1 MSDTYPQAMHCRFEG
16 FPARIKVVCGR
27 AFTEAR
33 ATPYSFGSRVIL
45 SQTAKSGELQGTLV
59 PGESLPTLELIY
71 SDTGDDTAF
80 DLKVSH
86 YGHGRFYLAA
96 SDDAFYSLSV
106 IKGLRV
112 EATGIH
118 RSFETVDVWNTRIP
132 AATDLSVTGS
142 LPDAVWSQDTD
153 NGITWVPG
161 TATGTGAISGV
172 IQLDGNYSI
181 VL

>member
-1 MSDTYPQAMHCRFEG
+1 MSDTYPQSMHCRFEG

-27 AFTEAR
+27 AFSEAR

-45 SQTAKSGELQGTLV
+45 SQTAKSGVLQGELV
-59 PGESLPTLELIY
+59 AGESLPTLEIIH
-71 SDTGDDTAF
+71 SDTGDDTTF

-96 SDDAFYSLSV
+96 AGDTHYSLAV
-106 IKGLRV
+106 IKGVRI

-118 RSFETVDVWNTRIP
+118 RSFETVDVWNTLIP
-132 AATDLSVTGS
+132 AATDLTVAGSV
-142 LPDAVWSQDTD
+142 PDTVWSQDSD
-153 NGITWVPG
+153 AGITWIPG
-161 TATGTGAISGV
+161 TATGSDAINGV
-172 IQLDGNYSI
+172 IQLDGNYTI

>member
-1 MSDTYPQAMHCRFEG
+1 MSDIYPQSMHCRFEG

-27 AFTEAR
+27 AFSEAR

-45 SQTAKSGELQGTLV
+45 TRTAKSGVLQGNLV
-59 PGESLPTLELIY
+59 AGESLPVLEVIH

-86 YGHGRFYLAA
+86 YGHGRFYLASA
-96 SDDAFYSLSV
+96 GDGFYSLAV
-106 IKGLRV
+106 IKGVRV
-112 EATGIH
+112 EATGIF

-142 LPDAVWSQDTD
+142 LPEAVIRQDSD
-153 NGITWVPG
+153 NGITWIPG
-161 TATGTGAISGV
+161 SASGSGAITGV
-172 IQLDGNYSI
+172 LQLDGTISI
-181 VL
+181 LL